1 MHIANRALVALPTA
15 KVMIY
20 QVYQTYADLLEPLRW
35 NAHSAAPLLNWSYRD
50 PRSAVTLRAWA
61 AACEIFGDMRL
72 TDARPPFGISR
83 VQSHDEEFEVE
94 EKVEYST
101 AFGSLLHFVKKPE
114 RTQPAVLLVAPMSG
128 HFATLLRGT
137 VQTLLADH
145 DVYITD
151 WHNARDVP
159 ADAGQFDLSDYIA
172 HLMLFLKV
180 IGPGAH
186 MIAVCQPTVPALAA
200 AALLA
205 EDKSDVQPRTLTL
218 MAGPIDTRV
227 NPTEVNRL
235 AQEKPLKW
243 FATNLIGTVP
253 LRYRGAFR
261 RVYPGFVQISAF
273 MSMNPDRH
281 ANAMADLFNY
291 LVEGDLEKARTIKVF
306 YDEYFATADLP
317 AEFYLETV
325 GRVFQDHALPLGEL
339 TFHGRPIHL
348 SAIRRTALFTVE
360 GEKDDIC
367 AIGQTLAAQELCIG
381 VPPFMRKH
389 HIQTGAGHYGVF
401 NGRRWQTGIYPML
414 REFIH
419 TFN

>member
-1 MHIANRALVALPTA
+1 
-15 KVMIY
+15 MIY
-20 QVYQTYADLLEPLRW
+20 QAYQAYADLLEPLRW
-35 NAHSAAPLLNWSYRD
+35 HAQRTAPLLSWSLRD
-50 PRSAVTLRAWA
+50 PRGAVALRAWA
-61 AACEIFGDMRL
+61 AACEVFGDLRL
-72 TDARPPFGISR
+72 TDARPEFGIQSVASHGQELEVQER
-83 VQSHDEEFEVE
+83 VEFA
-94 EKVEYST
+94 T
-101 AFGSLLHFVKKPE
+101 PFGSLLHFVKP
-114 RTQPAVLLVAPMSG
+114 RSAPQPAVLLVAPMSG

-159 ADAGQFDLSDYIA
+159 TGEGAFGLSDYIN

-186 MIAVCQPTVPALAA
+186 LIAVCQPTVPALAA
-200 AALLA
+200 VALLA
-205 EDKSDVQPRTLTL
+205 EDKSDFQPRTLTL
-218 MAGPIDTRV
+218 MAGPIDTRI

-235 AQEKPLKW
+235 AQDKPIEW
-243 FATNLIGTVP
+243 FKKNLIGSVP

-273 MSMNPDRH
+273 MSMNPERH
-281 ANAMADLFNY
+281 ANAMADLFNH
-291 LVEGDLEKARTIKVF
+291 LVEGDLEKARTIKTF

-325 GRVFQDHALPLGEL
+325 AQVFQEHALPLGRLE
-339 TFHGRPIHL
+339 FHGRPIHL

-367 AIGQTLAAQELCIG
+367 ALGQTLAAQELCIG

>member
-1 MHIANRALVALPTA
+1 
-15 KVMIY
+15 MIY
-20 QVYQTYADLLEPLRW
+20 QAYQAYADLLEPLRR
-35 NAHSAAPLLNWSYRD
+35 NAHGVMPLLQWSLRD
-50 PRSAVTLRAWA
+50 PRSAVALRAWA

-72 TDARPPFGISR
+72 TDARPAFGIDS
-83 VQSHDEEFEVE
+83 VMVAGTPVEVT
-94 EKVEYST
+94 EKVEFAT
-101 AFGSLLHFVKKPE
+101 PFGSLLHFCKTSAAP
-114 RTQPAVLLVAPMSG
+114 QPAVLLVAPMSG

-137 VQTLLADH
+137 VETLLIDH

-159 ADAGQFDLSDYIA
+159 TNEGTFNLSDYIA
-172 HLMLFLKV
+172 HLMLFLEV

-186 MIAVCQPTVPALAA
+186 LVAVCQPTVPALAA
-200 AALLA
+200 VALLA
-205 EDKSDVQPRTLTL
+205 EDKSQVQPRTLTL
-218 MAGPIDTRV
+218 MAGPIDTRI
-227 NPTEVNRL
+227 NPTEVNHL
-235 AQEKPLKW
+235 ARDKPIEW
-243 FATNLIGTVP
+243 FANNLIGTVP

-281 ANAMADLFNY
+281 ANAMADLFNH
-291 LVEGDLEKARTIKVF
+291 LVAGDLEKARTIKAF

-325 GRVFQDHALPLGEL
+325 QQVFQEHALPLGEL
-339 TFHGRPIHL
+339 KFRGRPIHL

-360 GEKDDIC
+360 GERDDIC

-401 NGRRWQTGIYPML
+401 NGRRWQTGIYPLL